1 MSGVTLCGTPWI
13 NHAPLSWVQSRD
25 WRARAGVIS
34 ELEEFEIFESLLAVM
49 FPSVMTLKRKRTCD
63 PTRVFQSRGVWVKML
78 PVRVCVRVCVRACVS
93 ALQQPNKWFLLWVW
107 KCRVSLCVCVVTDVH
122 PVAAGKPLHFLHVLS
137 DSDGQ
142 QVVLLII
149 QYLLILLLSPRI
161 CLAVRSQITP
171 LTRRWLHQKNKFD
184 VEKMWKTRLIFFPRV
199 L

>member
-78 PVRVCVRVCVRACVS
+78 CVRACARCSNQTNDFFFECGNVG
-93 ALQQPNKWFLLWVW
+93 
-107 KCRVSLCVCVVTDVH
+107 CHCVCVTDVH

-184 VEKMWKTRLIFFPRV
+184 VEKMWKTHLIFFPRV

>member
-78 PVRVCVRVCVRACVS
+78 PVRVCVRVCPRCSNQTNDFFFECGNVGCH
-93 ALQQPNKWFLLWVW
+93 
-107 KCRVSLCVCVVTDVH
+107 CVCVVTDVH